1 LNVLTSKLSVK
12 GQVTIPKE
20 VRDRLGVKAGDLVS
34 YEVRDGVATVRR
46 VEPFDAE
53 FHAALFQ
60 TLGEWATPA
69 DDEAFSDL

>member
-1 LNVLTSKLSVK
+1 MLTSKLSAK

-20 VRDRLGVKAGDLVS
+20 VRDRLGVKAGDLVA

-46 VEPFDAE
+46 VEPFDVD
-53 FHAALFQ
+53 FHAALSQ

-69 DDEAFSDL
+69 DDAAFRDL